1 MWDCDMETTSLV
13 RNRYWVLRHGMSV
26 SNERGL
32 IVSSM
37 ENGRRA
43 EFQLVAEG
51 VKQAK
56 LAGEL
61 FLKALMENNIPL
73 ENVRICYSPFSRTT
87 HTAKV
92 IASRLNLPFDGP
104 QCKCFAWALLMVE
117 LAAARGRSLDFAG
130 QAMEDLKERFL
141 GPSLELKSH
150 DEHPEI
156 RALDA
161 IATDPFMGPE
171 GGESIDDVASR
182 VTNAMTAMESEF
194 QGCAVLIVSHG
205 GPLQVLQSILNAVK
219 QHPASSSDGDLASK
233 LQVVR
238 VPSILSQHR
247 KFALLMGELRPLI

>member
-13 RNRYWVLRHGMSV
+13 LNRYWVLRHGMSV

-37 ENGRRA
+37 EKGRRA

-51 VKQAK
+51 VKQEK

-73 ENVRICYSPFSRTT
+73 ENVRICYSSFSRTT

-92 IASRLNLPFDGP
+92 VASRLNLPFDGP
-104 QCKCFAWALLMVE
+104 QCK
-117 LAAARGRSLDFAG
+117 
-130 QAMEDLKERFL
+130 AMEDLKERFL
-141 GPSLELKSH
+141 GPSLERKSH
-150 DEHPEI
+150 DEYPGM
-156 RALDA
+156 RALDV
-161 IATDPFMGPE
+161 IAADPFMGPE

-182 VTNAMTAMESEF
+182 ITNAMTAMESEF
-194 QGCAVLIVSHG
+194 QDCAVLIVSHG

-247 KFALLMGELRPLI
+247 KFALLLGELRPLI